1 MKMQQSSNHLAAR
14 KLYPIDVH
22 PGLPSSKTIVATI
35 VARNYNCILYA
46 ASTKIALMSPQ
57 NLRIDRAAEKGLR
70 SVIAKEFRK
79 MATTYGS
86 EQAAAKALGVSRQ
99 RFKKYLD
106 MKMTPKADVL
116 LVAMAKWPVDI
127 THEGI
132 RFKAVL
138 SRKKAKPA
146 PAGQLTLDYFDQPQV
161 LQDDQKNVEIRVSRK
176 QSDTLKFAV
185 EVRLAG

>member
-1 MKMQQSSNHLAAR
+1 M
-14 KLYPIDVH
+14 
-22 PGLPSSKTIVATI
+22 
-35 VARNYNCILYA
+35 
-46 ASTKIALMSPQ
+46 STS
-57 NLRIDRAAEKGLR
+57 
-70 SVIAKEFRK
+70 
-79 MATTYGS
+79 YGS

-116 LVAMAKWPVDI
+116 LVAMAKWPLDI

-132 RFKAVL
+132 RFKAIL
-138 SRKKAKPA
+138 SRKKAKPL